1 MENQAE
7 FNQESNVQR
16 GDAPKKKKCIYIYI
30 YIYITA
36 DSTVSAF
43 WNLESSV

>member
-1 MENQAE
+1 MIPIC
-7 FNQESNVQR
+7 F
-16 GDAPKKKKCIYIYI
+16 KKYEKNNKYLDIKKIYMIYIIYI

-43 WNLESSV
+43 WASFVY